1 MINLNNVSLVFQ
13 GGSVALSN
21 ITTSI
26 NEGEFV
32 YLVGHSGSGKSSFL
46 KLLYK
51 EYISTKGEIEV
62 AGLNVVQLQ
71 KWKTPLLRR
80 KLGVVTQE
88 PQLLEKRNTYENIS
102 FALEV
107 MGSTAE
113 EIESKTNTLLDLVEL
128 NENAFKFPDQL
139 SGGEQTRV
147 SIARSLANNPL
158 ILLCDEPTGNLD
170 PDLSI
175 QIVSLLEKINRAGTT
190 VVMATHDSSIVNRRK
205 KRVIELSNGKIVR
218 DEEEGTY
225 ILRKMMNK
233 FSYVIKNTIL
243 NMRRTPLLVFATII
257 AVLVSSF
264 LVFTT
269 LSARSIVQNNTLRW
283 QNGTHVVVFLDDRVT
298 TTAHKQLQESL
309 ESYSEVRTV
318 DYFTKAEAED
328 EFRALFKDQPDL
340 LSEVDYEKLP
350 SSLRVNLN
358 NPSDYELIIE
368 RMDGNP
374 AVKEIRT
381 SGEAI
386 ERLLSLTDTL
396 VISASAFALL
406 VGFAA
411 FILIINTLRLA
422 AYSKKKEIKIMRLVG
437 ASSTYIRLPFIFE
450 AIFESLIGTSIAV
463 GLGWGI
469 IEYSKNSI
477 VAESIFDITISD
489 SYLIYLTVVLLLS
502 SIIFGLI
509 ASFVGIRKVLN
520 D

>member
-1 MINLNNVSLVFQ
+1 
-13 GGSVALSN
+13 
-21 ITTSI
+21 
-26 NEGEFV
+26 
-32 YLVGHSGSGKSSFL
+32 
-46 KLLYK
+46 
-51 EYISTKGEIEV
+51 
-62 AGLNVVQLQ
+62 
-71 KWKTPLLRR
+71 
-80 KLGVVTQE
+80 
-88 PQLLEKRNTYENIS
+88 
-102 FALEV
+102 
-107 MGSTAE
+107 
-113 EIESKTNTLLDLVEL
+113 
-128 NENAFKFPDQL
+128 
-139 SGGEQTRV
+139 
-147 SIARSLANNPL
+147 
-158 ILLCDEPTGNLD
+158 
-170 PDLSI
+170 
-175 QIVSLLEKINRAGTT
+175 
-190 VVMATHDSSIVNRRK
+190 
-205 KRVIELSNGKIVR
+205 
-218 DEEEGTY
+218 
-225 ILRKMMNK
+225 MNK
-233 FSYVIKNTIL
+233 FSYVVKNTIL

-264 LVFTT
+264 LVFIT

-318 DYFTKAEAED
+318 DYFTKAEAEY
-328 EFRALFKDQPDL
+328 EFKSIFKDQPDL
-340 LSEVDYEKLP
+340 LSEVDYDKLP

-358 NPSDYELIIE
+358 NPSDYKLIIE

-381 SGEAI
+381 SGDAI

-396 VISASAFALL
+396 VISASSFALL

-422 AYSKKKEIKIMRLVG
+422 AFSKKKEIKIMRLVG

-489 SYLIYLTVVLLLS
+489 SYLIYLTLVLLLS
-502 SIIFGLI
+502 SIVFGLL

>member
-1 MINLNNVSLVFQ
+1 
-13 GGSVALSN
+13 
-21 ITTSI
+21 
-26 NEGEFV
+26 
-32 YLVGHSGSGKSSFL
+32 
-46 KLLYK
+46 
-51 EYISTKGEIEV
+51 
-62 AGLNVVQLQ
+62 
-71 KWKTPLLRR
+71 
-80 KLGVVTQE
+80 
-88 PQLLEKRNTYENIS
+88 
-102 FALEV
+102 
-107 MGSTAE
+107 
-113 EIESKTNTLLDLVEL
+113 
-128 NENAFKFPDQL
+128 
-139 SGGEQTRV
+139 
-147 SIARSLANNPL
+147 
-158 ILLCDEPTGNLD
+158 
-170 PDLSI
+170 
-175 QIVSLLEKINRAGTT
+175 
-190 VVMATHDSSIVNRRK
+190 
-205 KRVIELSNGKIVR
+205 
-218 DEEEGTY
+218 
-225 ILRKMMNK
+225 MNK
-233 FSYVIKNTIL
+233 FSYVVKNTIL

-309 ESYSEVRTV
+309 ESYPEVRTV
-318 DYFTKAEAED
+318 DYFSKAEAED
-328 EFRALFKDQPDL
+328 EFRVLFKDQPDL

-368 RMDGNP
+368 RMEGNP

-450 AIFESLIGTSIAV
+450 AVFESLVGTSLAV

-477 VAESIFDITISD
+477 VAESIFDITIAD
-489 SYLIYLTVVLLLS
+489 SYLIYLTLVLLLS
-502 SIIFGLI
+502 SIIFGLF

>member
-1 MINLNNVSLVFQ
+1 
-13 GGSVALSN
+13 
-21 ITTSI
+21 
-26 NEGEFV
+26 
-32 YLVGHSGSGKSSFL
+32 
-46 KLLYK
+46 
-51 EYISTKGEIEV
+51 
-62 AGLNVVQLQ
+62 
-71 KWKTPLLRR
+71 
-80 KLGVVTQE
+80 
-88 PQLLEKRNTYENIS
+88 
-102 FALEV
+102 
-107 MGSTAE
+107 
-113 EIESKTNTLLDLVEL
+113 
-128 NENAFKFPDQL
+128 
-139 SGGEQTRV
+139 
-147 SIARSLANNPL
+147 
-158 ILLCDEPTGNLD
+158 
-170 PDLSI
+170 
-175 QIVSLLEKINRAGTT
+175 
-190 VVMATHDSSIVNRRK
+190 
-205 KRVIELSNGKIVR
+205 
-218 DEEEGTY
+218 
-225 ILRKMMNK
+225 MNK
-233 FSYVIKNTIL
+233 FSYVVKNTIL

-309 ESYSEVRTV
+309 ESYPEVRTI
-318 DYFTKAEAED
+318 DYFSKAEAED
-328 EFRALFKDQPDL
+328 EFRVLFKDQPDL

-368 RMDGNP
+368 RMEGNP

-450 AIFESLIGTSIAV
+450 AVFESLVGTSLAV

-477 VAESIFDITISD
+477 VAESIFDITIAD
-489 SYLIYLTVVLLLS
+489 SYLIYLTLVLLLS
-502 SIIFGLI
+502 SIIFGLF